1 MSQANPENLR
11 DLLIVKIKVLFDTEQ
26 QLVKALPKM
35 AEAATTEE
43 LKTAFMDHLEETKG
57 HVTRLEKIFEML
69 EVAPNTET
77 SDSVRGLV
85 SDTEWCIE
93 NIVAGPVLD
102 AALIASAQYAEHQ
115 EMAGYGSAAEWAKVL
130 DLTEIKDTLGET
142 LDEEKAADEKLNVLA
157 TTKVNEAAIGM
168 RDSEEESKGF
178 LGNLQTGNI

>member
-1 MSQANPENLR
+1 MSQTNPENLR
-11 DLLIVKIKVLFDTEQ
+11 DLLIVKTKVLYDTEQ

-43 LKTAFMDHLEETKG
+43 LKTAFMDHLEETKE
-57 HVTRLEKIFEML
+57 HITRLDKVFEL
-69 EVAPNTET
+69 LQVAPNTET

-93 NIVAGPVLD
+93 NITPGPTLD

-130 DLTEIKDTLGET
+130 DLSEIKDILGET
-142 LDEEKAADEKLNVLA
+142 LDEEKMADEKLNVLA
-157 TTKVNEAAIGM
+157 TTKVNEAALGM
-168 RDSEEESKGF
+168 NDQEESKGF